1 NCDHLLNKAELPLSV
16 RTWDC
21 PSCLQKNDRD
31 INASINILNQ
41 GLLLAKQSK
50 TVGATGLA

>member
-1 NCDHLLNKAELPLSV
+1 MNKAELPLSV